1 MGELKDSLQE
11 FLNRV
16 ETDTLRGQRE
26 HMFALLR
33 RLILA
38 TPQDESV
45 CVANWFVTTDF
56 KSVPATDNPDRDGV
70 TAMSKGLSEIEKFRE
85 LGVLTLTNPIPY
97 TLRIIEEGH
106 SKQAPPGTLSAIIA
120 QLETELFSK

>member
-1 MGELKDSLQE
+1 MSDLKDSIQE
-11 FLNRV
+11 FLNKV
-16 ETDTLRGQRE
+16 EDDTVQGQKE
-26 HMFALLR
+26 LMFMLLR
-33 RLILA
+33 WLILA

-45 CVANWFVTTDF
+45 CVANWFITVDF
-56 KSVPATDNPDRDGV
+56 KSAPAIDTPDRDGMG
-70 TAMSKGLSEIEKFRE
+70 AMTRGMSEIEKFRE

>member
-1 MGELKDSLQE
+1 MSFQEALQDFFDQIE
-11 FLNRV
+11 I
-16 ETDTLRGQRE
+16 ETIEEQKE
-26 HMFALLR
+26 QMFTLLR

-45 CVANWFVTTDF
+45 CVANWFITVDF
-56 KSVPATDNPDRDGV
+56 KSATEISTPDVGGV
-70 TAMSKGLSEIEKFRE
+70 SAMTQGLSEIEKFKQ

-106 SKQAPPGTLSAIIA
+106 SPQTPPGTMSAIIA
-120 QLETELFSK
+120 QLESELLVK